1 MPSPKKFQEVF
12 TWPCNEEF
20 EFGSPCI
27 HRNMF
32 DALNLMFLL
41 AYFVALLYA
50 FLKRQYTLSRR
61 RKGCV
66 YLFGSILCTTVSIT
80 YFIACLWV
88 KFKGNNRFLHQ
99 YWVTLMVNS
108 FIWIG
113 LATSLQL
120 LVNKF
125 IKVLVIS
132 WWVFFSVLKS
142 VLVPESLFRRENI
155 QIIDIASWPISF
167 LLLYCAFDLA
177 RKYDHQNYLNDKLG
191 QPRLLE
197 EDRVKTELEKSGFFG
212 MMTFS
217 WINRLLQL
225 GYSKPLVLKDIPSLS
240 SADSALVA
248 TNAFLHEWS
257 AINGDRRSST
267 RNLVIRALARCYSKE
282 MIVVGVCALLRTMA
296 VVSLP
301 LLVRAFVQLSSKEG
315 KDVYH
320 GTFLVVCLIIV
331 KLVES
336 FSQRHWFFN
345 SRRYG
350 MRMRSALMA
359 SVFQK
364 QFKLSSIAR
373 RRHSMGQIVNYIAV
387 DAYRLGELPWWFNMA
402 WSLPLQLILGIA
414 VLFGT
419 VGVGL
424 LLGLVPLTLFGLA
437 NLPFAKRL
445 QMCQSHV
452 VTAQDERIRSTTE
465 ILNNMKIIKLQS
477 WEDKFKNVIESI
489 REVEFKW
496 MAEAHIKKAYGSA
509 FYWMSPTFI
518 SSLVFVGCSIMK
530 SAPLDASTIFTV
542 LATLRVMAEPTKM
555 LAEVLSVMIQAK
567 VSLDRLDT
575 FLQEEELKVEDVVR
589 IPVRNLDISIRI
601 REGNFSWEANAAV
614 LTLEKINLYVDR
626 GEKVAICG
634 PVGSGKSSLLHSILG
649 EIPKTSGL
657 VEVFGSIAYVSQT
670 FWIQSGTIRDNILF
684 GKPMDKTKYQMVI
697 KACALDKDIDDFDY
711 GDLTEIGQ
719 RGLNLSGGQ
728 KQRIQLA
735 RAAYSDAD
743 IYLLDDPFSA
753 VDSHTACYL
762 FEKYI
767 KEALEKKTVILVTH
781 QIDFLTE
788 TKEILVMKGGKIT
801 QSGSYEELLKSGKVF
816 EQLVNAH
823 ESAMKELNSGNRI
836 RKGKAQETLSC
847 QLDFISHDPASEKIH
862 NVSPKVL
869 PKVQLTEVEEIE
881 TGNSRWKPYLDYVLI
896 PKGSLP
902 LGMVVFCQS
911 SFVVLQAISTYWL
924 AVATQL
930 PKISDAI
937 LIGIYSVF
945 SILSALSAFMRSLL
959 GAHLALKA
967 SKAFFSAFL
976 ESIFKAPMQF
986 FDSTPM
992 GRILTRASSDMSVLD
1007 FHVPY
1012 SLVFTLV
1019 AAIEVIGTVS
1029 VMATVTWQVLI
1040 IAIPITVAAGHV
1052 QGYYLASARKL
1063 VRINGTT
1070 KAPLTNY
1077 AAETSTG
1084 VVTIRAFS
1092 MIECFIRNNLKLIDT
1107 DATMFFH
1114 TIASTEWALLRVETL
1129 QNLTIF
1135 TAAILLILLPQGTIA
1150 PGFVGLALSY
1160 ALTLTTSQVYLTRW
1174 YCSLDN
1180 HIISVERIIQYMRIP
1195 PEPPAIIESNRPPFS
1210 WPSKGRIDLQDL
1222 QIKYRLNAPL
1232 VLKGITCT
1240 FQAGHKIGVVGR
1252 TGSGKTTLISALFR
1266 LVDPAGGRI
1275 LIDGLD
1281 ICTIGLKDLRLKLSI
1296 IPQEPTLFKG
1306 SIRSNLDPLGQY
1318 NDQEIWE
1325 AIRKCQL
1332 EPVIR
1337 SLPGLLDSSVSDDGE
1352 NWSVGQRQ
1360 LFCLGR
1366 VLLRRNKILVLDEA
1380 TASIDSATD
1389 NIIQQVIKQEFSSC
1403 TVITIAHRVPSV
1415 IDSEMVMLLSY
1426 GEVVEYDKPSKL
1438 MEYNSSFSNL
1448 VADYWSNHKRNFT

>member
-1 MPSPKKFQEVF
+1 MFSLKNFQELF
-12 TWPCNEEF
+12 TWLCEGEF
-20 EFGSPCI
+20 ELGSSCVQ
-27 HRNMF
+27 RSMF
-32 DALNLMFLL
+32 DSLNLLFLLSFLL
-41 AYFVALLYA
+41 ALLYV
-50 FLKRQYTLSRR
+50 FRKRNNIHGRRSR
-61 RKGCV
+61 GCV
-66 YLFGSILCTTVSIT
+66 YVFGSILCAIASII
-80 YFIACLWV
+80 YFIACLLV
-88 KFKGNNRFLHQ
+88 KFKGNNKLLHQ
-99 YWVTLMVNS
+99 NWVNFAIRSIV
-108 FIWIG
+108 WIG
-113 LATSLQL
+113 LAASLQL
-120 LVNKF
+120 LINKF
-125 IKVLVIS
+125 IKVLVLA
-132 WWVFFSVLKS
+132 WWVCFSVLES
-142 VLVPESLFRRENI
+142 VIVAEMLFGGQSI
-155 QIIDIASWPISF
+155 QILDISSWPICL

-177 RKYDHQNYLNDKLG
+177 RGDSHQNSSGADLD
-191 QPRLLE
+191 QHLLFE
-197 EDRVKTELEKSGFFG
+197 EAKVKTELEKAGFLS

-217 WINRLLQL
+217 WINPLLNL
-225 GYSKPLVLKDIPSLS
+225 GYLKPLVLEDIPSLS
-240 SADSALVA
+240 SDDSAFVA
-248 TNAFLHEWS
+248 ANIFLCKWGN
-257 AINGDRRSST
+257 INKEKRSFTS
-267 RNLVIRALARCYSKE
+267 NLIIRALARCYLKE
-282 MIVVGVCALLRTMA
+282 MIQVGVYALLRTIA

-301 LLVRAFVQLSSKEG
+301 LLVRAFVHLSSNEG
-315 KDVYH
+315 KDTYQGVL
-320 GTFLVVCLIIV
+320 LVVCLILV

-359 SVFQK
+359 VVFEK
-364 QFKLSSIAR
+364 QFKLSCIAR

-387 DAYRLGELPWWFNMA
+387 DAYRLGELLWWFNMA
-402 WSLPLQLILGIA
+402 WSLPLQLLLGIA
-414 VLFGT
+414 VLFSS
-419 VGVGL
+419 VGIGL
-424 LLGLVPLTLFGLA
+424 LLGLVPLVLFGLA
-437 NLPFAKRL
+437 NIPFAKRL
-445 QMCQSHV
+445 QICQTHV
-452 VTAQDERIRSTTE
+452 VNAQDERIRATTE

-496 MAEAHIKKAYGSA
+496 MKEAHIKKAYGSA

-518 SSLVFVGCSIMK
+518 SSLVFVGCSLMK
-530 SAPLDASTIFTV
+530 SAPLDASTVFTV

-555 LAEVLSVMIQAK
+555 FAEVISMIIQAK
-567 VSLDRLDT
+567 VSMDRLNA
-575 FLQEEELKVEDVVR
+575 FLQEDEFKHYDVVR
-589 IPVRNLDISIRI
+589 ISEGNSDASIRI
-601 REGNFSWEANAAV
+601 HADFSWEENSTV
-614 LTLEKINLYVDR
+614 LTLEKINLFVNR
-626 GEKVAICG
+626 AEKVAMCG
-634 PVGSGKSSLLHSILG
+634 PVGSGKSSLLLAILG

-657 VEVFGSIAYVSQT
+657 VESLWLDAYVSQT
-670 FWIQSGTIRDNILF
+670 SWIQSGTIRDNVLF
-684 GKPMDKTKYQMVI
+684 GKAMDNTKYQMTI
-697 KACALDKDIDDFDY
+697 KACALDKDIDSFEY

-735 RAAYSDAD
+735 RAVYSDAD

-753 VDSHTACYL
+753 VDSHTASYL
-762 FEKYI
+762 FEKCI
-767 KEALEKKTVILVTH
+767 NGALEKKTVILVTH

-788 TKEILVMKGGKIT
+788 TNKIMVMKDGKIT
-801 QSGSYEELLKSGKVF
+801 QSGSYEELLKSGTVF

-823 ESAMKELNSGNRI
+823 QSAMKELSTGNHV
-836 RKGKAQETLSC
+836 RKGKNQQTLSAH
-847 QLDFISHDPASEKIH
+847 SNEKIH
-862 NVSPKVL
+862 NVSNKAL
-869 PKVQLTEVEEIE
+869 PKVQLTQEEEME

-896 PKGSLP
+896 PKSSFLFA
-902 LGMVVFCQS
+902 MVVFFQS
-911 SFVVLQAISTYWL
+911 LFIILQAISTFWL
-924 AVATQL
+924 AFVTQL
-930 PKISDAI
+930 PKISDGM
-937 LIGIYSVF
+937 LIGIYSAF
-945 SILSALSAFMRSLL
+945 SILSAFAAFMRSLF

-967 SKAFFSAFL
+967 SKAFFFGLL

-992 GRILTRASSDMSVLD
+992 GRILTRASSDMSVMD
-1007 FHVPY
+1007 FQVPY

-1019 AAIEVIGTVS
+1019 SAIEVIGTVT

-1040 IAIPITVAAGHV
+1040 IAIPITFAAGQV
-1052 QGYYLASARKL
+1052 QTYYLASARKL

-1077 AAETSTG
+1077 AAETSNG
-1084 VVTIRAFS
+1084 VVTIKAFS
-1092 MIECFIRNNLKLIDT
+1092 MIQWFIENNLKLIDT

-1114 TIASTEWALLRVETL
+1114 TIASMEWALLRVEAL

-1135 TAAILLILLPQGTIA
+1135 TSAILFVLLPQGTIT
-1150 PGFVGLALSY
+1150 PGLVGLALSY

-1174 YCSLDN
+1174 YCNLDN
-1180 HIISVERIIQYMRIP
+1180 HIISVERIIQYMHISS
-1195 PEPPAIIESNRPPFS
+1195 EPPAILESNRPPFS

-1240 FQAGHKIGVVGR
+1240 FPAGHKIGVVGR

-1318 NDQEIWE
+1318 DDREIWE

-1337 SLPGLLDSSVSDDGE
+1337 SLPALLDSSVSDDGE

-1389 NIIQQVIKQEFSSC
+1389 NIIQQVINQEFSGC
-1403 TVITIAHRVPSV
+1403 TVITIAHRVPTV
-1415 IDSEMVMLLSY
+1415 IDSQMVMLLSY
-1426 GEVVEYDKPSKL
+1426 GEVVEYDKPSTL
-1438 MEYNSSFSNL
+1438 MQCDSSFSKL
-1448 VADYWSNHKRNFT
+1448 VAEYWFNHKRNVV